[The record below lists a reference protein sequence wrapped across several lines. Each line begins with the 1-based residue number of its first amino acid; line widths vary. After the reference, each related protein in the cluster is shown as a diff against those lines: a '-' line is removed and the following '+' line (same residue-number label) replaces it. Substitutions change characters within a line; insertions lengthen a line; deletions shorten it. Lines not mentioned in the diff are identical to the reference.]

1 MHGQKFQC
9 AADCFTL
16 FFFLSEP
23 PHLVRLGQQVVLFDH
38 IQLRHG
44 LKAVLFKECGIFGV
58 EG

>member
-1 MHGQKFQC
+1 MRSHEAEVTGSFQ
-9 AADCFTL
+9 
-16 FFFLSEP
+16 EP